1 MGVTITIC
9 KSLLLLCAILSGFSC
24 SRVTEDDVY
33 RIALPKGLREVS
45 GLTRFG
51 DDLLAVADEKSWI
64 YRVSLT
70 EGVAERLGSI
80 GKPAI
85 KGDFEGIGLSGNTVY
100 VVTSEGW
107 LYHWAV
113 SSAADDFGLVDTGL
127 GKRCEIEGLEIKQ
140 GLAYIACKSPYEKAL
155 EEQVTIFVWN
165 IAEGQLDKAIE
176 VAWSDLEL
184 RGKLHPS
191 AITFVDDGLLLLA
204 ARQKRWVVITEAG
217 TYVRGG
223 KLPNRESHP
232 QAEGVAVFEGMTYIA
247 DEGKKQG
254 TVTRY
259 AGSF

>member
-1 MGVTITIC
+1 M
-9 KSLLLLCAILSGFSC
+9 
-24 SRVTEDDVY
+24 
-33 RIALPKGLREVS
+33 S

-70 EGVAERLGSI
+70 EGVSERLGSI

-85 KGDFEGIGLSGNTVY
+85 KGDFEGIGLSGDTVY
-100 VVTSEGW
+100 VVTSDGW
-107 LYHWAV
+107 LYHWAL
-113 SSAADDFGLVDTGL
+113 SADADDFGLVDTGL
-127 GKRCEIEGLEIKQ
+127 GKRCEIEGLEIRQ
-140 GLAYIACKSPYEKAL
+140 GLAYIACKSAYEKAL
-155 EEQVTIFVWN
+155 EEQVTVFLWD
-165 IAEGQLDKAIE
+165 IAGERLDRAIE
-176 VAWSDLEL
+176 VRWSDLGL
-184 RGKLHPS
+184 KGKLHPS

-217 TYVRGG
+217 AYVRGG
-223 KLPNRESHP
+223 KLPNRDLHP

-247 DEGKKQG
+247 DEGKKHG